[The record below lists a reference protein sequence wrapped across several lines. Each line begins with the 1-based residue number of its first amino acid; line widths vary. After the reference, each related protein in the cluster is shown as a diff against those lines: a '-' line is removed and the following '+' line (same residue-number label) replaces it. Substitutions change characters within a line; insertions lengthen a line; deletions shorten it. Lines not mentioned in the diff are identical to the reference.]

1 MAPNLE
7 GKTGKRDSILTWF
20 GKKTTWPGRPIDLAC
35 HNQPRV
41 RRPRLWGRSGS
52 RPVTRI
58 RSGSLRWSLNDKIKL
73 HIIEREFQWQCEV
86 ASHWEEVSLGLGPN
100 QRTTP
105 ASLTSLR
112 SRSRVPSSFSPH
124 CGRSRAGRKAK
135 TETEIMRWKYLW
147 ETMRWKYITCM
158 ITWRSW
164 RICWRW
170 GLFFIHSSRA
180 PRAWSN

>member
-35 HNQPRV
+35 HNQPRAG
-41 RRPRLWGRSGS
+41 RPRLWGRSGS

-100 QRTTP
+100 QRTTL
-105 ASLTSLR
+105 ASSTSLR
-112 SRSRVPSSFSPH
+112 SRSRALSSSSPH
-124 CGRSRAGRKAK
+124 CGRSHAGRKAK
-135 TETEIMRWKYLW
+135 TETKKNNEMKVW
-147 ETMRWKYITCM
+147 M